1 MYLQKISNNDKENEN
16 EVLNLNESDFKKEF
30 NQTIPLEQS
39 RQQNLQ
45 LYKTNRDFT
54 F

>member
-1 MYLQKISNNDKENEN
+1 MCLQKISNNDKENE
-16 EVLNLNESDFKKEF
+16 VLHLNESDFKKEF

-45 LYKTNRDFT
+45 LYKTN
-54 F
+54 